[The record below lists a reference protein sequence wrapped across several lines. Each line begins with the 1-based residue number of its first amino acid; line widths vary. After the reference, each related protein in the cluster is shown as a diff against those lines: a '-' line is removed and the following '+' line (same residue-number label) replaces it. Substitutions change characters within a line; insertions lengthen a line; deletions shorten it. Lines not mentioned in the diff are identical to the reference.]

1 MLNRANGICEKCKQK
16 APFIRKKDNTPYLE
30 VHHKQ
35 QLSEGGD
42 DSVENAIAVCP
53 NCHRELHFG

>member
-1 MLNRANGICEKCKQK
+1 M
-16 APFIRKKDNTPYLE
+16 KKY
-30 VHHKQ
+30 HKQ

-42 DSVENAIAVCP
+42 DSVENVIAVCP